1 MRVEYAYFD
10 GHTMQEQLYIE
21 QMATEVSLVH
31 AGHPVT
37 GSQLGS
43 VCCCT
48 GGLFYLYEA
57 LTIFVANLFNVNP
70 YDQPGVEEG
79 KKIAYSLLGR
89 EDHLPRQKEYQEML
103 DAYLKESRVF
113 IVK

>member
-1 MRVEYAYFD
+1 M
-10 GHTMQEQLYIE
+10 
-21 QMATEVSLVH
+21 
-31 AGHPVT
+31 
-37 GSQLGS
+37 
-43 VCCCT
+43 
-48 GGLFYLYEA
+48 
-57 LTIFVANLFNVNP
+57 ANLFNVNP

>member
-1 MRVEYAYFD
+1 
-10 GHTMQEQLYIE
+10 MQEQLYIE
-21 QMATEVSLVH
+21 QMATEVSLVM
-31 AGHPVT
+31 PVIPIT
-37 GSQLGS
+37 ITVREASAAAL
-43 VCCCT
+43 
-48 GGLFYLYEA
+48 GLFYLYEA